1 MSNVNSRIILFSF
14 FCFAFTLVKAQSS
27 SSKLKKEQER
37 LEAKISDTKSLLNKT
52 KNNTEASLSELKLIE
67 SQIKFREELV
77 ANFDSQIR
85 AADKEVSKKQE
96 DIVELRLKLEEMK
109 EQYKKM
115 LLYAYKHRNKYGE
128 MMQII
133 SSESF
138 HEAKKRK
145 KYIEKLAALQQQ
157 QVFIIQQ
164 NEELLK
170 NEIAFIEEEK
180 QRKLAV
186 LLEKKK
192 EKESILQDKNKQ
204 EEVYQKFKNK
214 EAELIVELQ
223 EDELK
228 KEDLKDR
235 INKAIRKEI
244 EQANKKAEEEAL
256 KRKKAAEAAREK
268 EKERLAALALSEKQN
283 DNSTTNIEEPESM
296 ESIIFKDVNENIAL
310 DKNFQANRGKLPWPV
325 EKGTITESFGK
336 NAHPTLENVFTN
348 NSGIDI
354 TTPRSA
360 QVRAVF
366 EGEVTSILNIPGAG
380 KVVIIKHGNYRTVYT
395 NLQNTYVSAGMK
407 VDTKQ
412 AIGSL
417 IVSTNSQFSI
427 AHFEIHQVIDN
438 NVQCINPILWINN

>member
-1 MSNVNSRIILFSF
+1 MNSVSSRLILFLLFILSI
-14 FCFAFTLVKAQSS
+14 VSVDAQSN

-52 KNNTEASLSELKLIE
+52 KNSTEASLSELKLIE

-77 ANFDSQIR
+77 ANFDLQIR
-85 AADKEVSKKQE
+85 TAELEVTKKQE
-96 DIVELRLKLEEMK
+96 DIEELSLKLDKMK

-115 LLYAYKHRNKYGE
+115 LIYAYKHRNKYGE

-133 SSESF
+133 SAESF
-138 HEAKKRK
+138 YEARKRK

-170 NEIAFIEEEK
+170 NEIEFIEEEK

-192 EKESILQDKNKQ
+192 EKDAILQDKEKQ
-204 EEVYQKFKNK
+204 QAVYQTFKNK
-214 EAELIVELQ
+214 ESELITQLQ
-223 EDELK
+223 EDELQ
-228 KEDLKDR
+228 KEDLKDK
-235 INKAIRKEI
+235 INAAIRKEI
-244 EQANKKAEEEAL
+244 EQANKKA
-256 KRKKAAEAAREK
+256 AAEAAKRKREAEESKRK
-268 EKERLAALALSEKQN
+268 EKERLAALAEKSKEASPTVDVEASKSE
-283 DNSTTNIEEPESM
+283 TIV
-296 ESIIFKDVNENIAL
+296 FKDVNVNIAL
-310 DKNFQANRGKLPWPV
+310 DKNFQSNKGKLPWPV
-325 EKGTITESFGK
+325 EKGTITENFGK

-354 TTPRSA
+354 TTPKSA

-427 AHFEIHQVIDN
+427 AHFEIHQVIEN

>member
-1 MSNVNSRIILFSF
+1 MNSVSSRLILFLLFILSIF
-14 FCFAFTLVKAQSS
+14 SVDAQSN

-52 KNNTEASLSELKLIE
+52 KNSTEASLSELKLIE

-77 ANFDSQIR
+77 ANFDLQIR
-85 AADKEVSKKQE
+85 TAELEVTKKQE
-96 DIVELRLKLEEMK
+96 DIEELSLKLDKMK

-115 LLYAYKHRNKYGE
+115 LIYAYKHRNKYGE

-133 SSESF
+133 SAESF
-138 HEAKKRK
+138 YEARKRK

-170 NEIAFIEEEK
+170 NEIEFIEEEK

-192 EKESILQDKNKQ
+192 EKDAILQDKEKQ
-204 EEVYQKFKNK
+204 QAVYQTFKNK
-214 EAELIVELQ
+214 ESELITQLQ
-223 EDELK
+223 EDELQ
-228 KEDLKDR
+228 KEDLKDK
-235 INKAIRKEI
+235 INAAIRKEI
-244 EQANKKAEEEAL
+244 EQANKKA
-256 KRKKAAEAAREK
+256 AAEAAKRKREAEEAKRK
-268 EKERLAALALSEKQN
+268 EKERLAALAEKSKEAPPTVDVEASKSE
-283 DNSTTNIEEPESM
+283 TIV
-296 ESIIFKDVNENIAL
+296 FKDVNVNIAL
-310 DKNFQANRGKLPWPV
+310 DKNFQSNKGKLPWPV
-325 EKGTITESFGK
+325 EKGTITENFGK

-354 TTPRSA
+354 TTPKSA

-417 IVSTNSQFSI
+417 IVTTNSQFSI
-427 AHFEIHQVIDN
+427 AHFEIHQVIEN

>member
-1 MSNVNSRIILFSF
+1 MSNVNSRVIILFF
-14 FCFAFTLVKAQSS
+14 FCFAFSLVQAQSS
-27 SSKLKKEQER
+27 SLKLKKEQER

-77 ANFDSQIR
+77 ANFDLQIR
-85 AADKEVSKKQE
+85 TADKEVSKKQE
-96 DIVELRLKLEEMK
+96 DIVELRSKLEEMK

-138 HEAKKRK
+138 YEAKKRK

-204 EEVYQKFKNK
+204 QEVYQKFKSK
-214 EAELIVELQ
+214 EAELILELQ

-256 KRKKAAEAAREK
+256 KRKKAAEAAKKK
-268 EKERLAALALSEKQN
+268 EKERLAELAEKSK
-283 DNSTTNIEEPESM
+283 DNSESDITESPSM
-296 ESIIFKDVNENIAL
+296 ESIIFKDVNENITL

-417 IVSTNSQFSI
+417 IVSANSQFSV

>member
-1 MSNVNSRIILFSF
+1 MSNVNSRVIILFF
-14 FCFAFTLVKAQSS
+14 FCFAFSVVQAQSS

-77 ANFDSQIR
+77 ANFDLQIR
-85 AADKEVSKKQE
+85 TADKEVSKKQE
-96 DIVELRLKLEEMK
+96 DIVELRSKLEEMK

-138 HEAKKRK
+138 YEAKKRK

-204 EEVYQKFKNK
+204 QEVYQKFKSK
-214 EAELIVELQ
+214 EAELILELQ

-256 KRKKAAEAAREK
+256 KRKKAAEAAKKK
-268 EKERLAALALSEKQN
+268 EKERLAALAEKSK
-283 DNSTTNIEEPESM
+283 DNSESDIPESPSM

-417 IVSTNSQFSI
+417 IVSANSQFSV

>member
-1 MSNVNSRIILFSF
+1 MSSVNSRLILFLLFILSI
-14 FCFAFTLVKAQSS
+14 VSVDAQSN

-52 KNNTEASLSELKLIE
+52 KNSTEASLSELKLIE

-77 ANFDSQIR
+77 ANFDLQIR
-85 AADKEVSKKQE
+85 TAELEVTKKQE
-96 DIVELRLKLEEMK
+96 DIEELSLKLDKMK

-115 LLYAYKHRNKYGE
+115 LIYAYKHRNKYGE

-133 SSESF
+133 SAESF
-138 HEAKKRK
+138 YEARRRK

-170 NEIAFIEEEK
+170 NEIEFIEEEK

-192 EKESILQDKNKQ
+192 EKDAILQDKEKQ
-204 EEVYQKFKNK
+204 QAVYQTFKNK
-214 EAELIVELQ
+214 ESELITQLQ
-223 EDELK
+223 EDELQ
-228 KEDLKDR
+228 KEDLKDK
-235 INKAIRKEI
+235 INAAIRKEI
-244 EQANKKAEEEAL
+244 EQANKKA
-256 KRKKAAEAAREK
+256 AAEAAKRKREAEESKRK
-268 EKERLAALALSEKQN
+268 EKERLAALAEKSKEASPTVDVEASKSE
-283 DNSTTNIEEPESM
+283 TIV
-296 ESIIFKDVNENIAL
+296 FKDVNVNIAL
-310 DKNFQANRGKLPWPV
+310 DKNFQSNKGKLPWPV
-325 EKGTITESFGK
+325 EKGTITENFGK

-354 TTPRSA
+354 TTPKSA

-427 AHFEIHQVIDN
+427 AHFEIHQVIEN

>member
-85 AADKEVSKKQE
+85 AADKEVSKKQK

-138 HEAKKRK
+138 YEAKKRK
-145 KYIEKLAALQQQ
+145 KYIEKLAALQEQ

-192 EKESILQDKNKQ
+192 EKESILQDKSKQ
-204 EEVYQKFKNK
+204 QEVYQKFKNK

-256 KRKKAAEAAREK
+256 KRKKAKEAAKKK
-268 EKERLAALALSEKQN
+268 EKERLAALAEKSK
-283 DNSTTNIEEPESM
+283 DNSGSDSPESPSM

-354 TTPRSA
+354 TAPRSA

-427 AHFEIHQVIDN
+427 AHFEIHQVIEN

>member
-1 MSNVNSRIILFSF
+1 MSSVNSRLILFLLIISSI
-14 FCFAFTLVKAQSS
+14 LSVDAQTNSS
-27 SSKLKKEQER
+27 RLKKEQER
-37 LEAKISDTKSLLNKT
+37 LEAKISNTKSLLNKT
-52 KNNTEASLSELKLIE
+52 KNSTEASLSELKLID

-85 AADKEVSKKQE
+85 TAELEVSKKQE
-96 DIVELRLKLEEMK
+96 DIVELSNKLDKMK

-115 LLYAYKHRNKYGE
+115 LIYAYKHRNKYGE

-138 HEAKKRK
+138 YEARKRK

-170 NEIAFIEEEK
+170 NEIEFIEEEK

-192 EKESILQDKNKQ
+192 EAEAILQDKEKQ
-204 EEVYQKFKNK
+204 QEVYQTFKNK
-214 EAELIVELQ
+214 ESELITQLQ

-228 KEDLKDR
+228 KEDLKDK
-235 INKAIRKEI
+235 INTAIRKEI
-244 EQANKKAEEEAL
+244 EQANKKAALEEA
-256 KRKKAAEAAREK
+256 KRKKAAEEAKRK
-268 EKERLAALALSEKQN
+268 EKERLAALAEKSKEE
-283 DNSTTNIEEPESM
+283 STTVAEENSQPEAM
-296 ESIIFKDVNENIAL
+296 IFKDVNINIAL
-310 DKNFQANRGKLPWPV
+310 DKNFQANKGKLPWPV
-325 EKGTITESFGK
+325 EKGTITENFGK

-354 TTPRSA
+354 TTPKNA

-417 IVSTNSQFSI
+417 IVSAKSQFSI
-427 AHFEIHQVIDN
+427 AHFEIHQVIEN

>member
-1 MSNVNSRIILFSF
+1 MSNVNSRVIILFF
-14 FCFAFTLVKAQSS
+14 FCFAFSLVQAQSS
-27 SSKLKKEQER
+27 SLKLKKEQER

-77 ANFDSQIR
+77 ANFDLQIR
-85 AADKEVSKKQE
+85 TADKEVSKKQE
-96 DIVELRLKLEEMK
+96 DIVELRSKLEEMK

-138 HEAKKRK
+138 YEAKKRK

-204 EEVYQKFKNK
+204 QEVYQKFKSK
-214 EAELIVELQ
+214 EAELILELQ

-256 KRKKAAEAAREK
+256 KRKKAAEAAKKK
-268 EKERLAALALSEKQN
+268 EKERLAALAEKSK
-283 DNSTTNIEEPESM
+283 DNSESDITESPSM
-296 ESIIFKDVNENIAL
+296 ESIIFKDVNENITL

-366 EGEVTSILNIPGAG
+366 KGEVTSILNIPGAG

-417 IVSTNSQFSI
+417 IVSANSQFSV

>member
-1 MSNVNSRIILFSF
+1 MSSVNSRLILFLLFILSI
-14 FCFAFTLVKAQSS
+14 VSVDAQSN

-37 LEAKISDTKSLLNKT
+37 LETKISDTKSLLNKT
-52 KNNTEASLSELKLIE
+52 KNSTEASLSELKLIE

-77 ANFDSQIR
+77 ANFDLQIR
-85 AADKEVSKKQE
+85 TAELEVTKKQE
-96 DIVELRLKLEEMK
+96 DIEELSLKLDKMK

-115 LLYAYKHRNKYGE
+115 LIYAYKHRNKYGE

-133 SSESF
+133 SAESF
-138 HEAKKRK
+138 YEARKRK

-170 NEIAFIEEEK
+170 NEIEFIEEEK

-192 EKESILQDKNKQ
+192 EKDAILQDKEKQ
-204 EEVYQKFKNK
+204 QAVYQTFKNK
-214 EAELIVELQ
+214 ESELITQLQ
-223 EDELK
+223 EDELQ
-228 KEDLKDR
+228 KEDLKDK
-235 INKAIRKEI
+235 INAAIRKEI
-244 EQANKKAEEEAL
+244 EQANKKA
-256 KRKKAAEAAREK
+256 AAEAAKRKREAEESKRK
-268 EKERLAALALSEKQN
+268 EKERLAALAEKSKEASPTVDVEASKSE
-283 DNSTTNIEEPESM
+283 TIV
-296 ESIIFKDVNENIAL
+296 FKDVNVNIAL
-310 DKNFQANRGKLPWPV
+310 DKNFQSNKGKLPWPV
-325 EKGTITESFGK
+325 EKGTITENFGK

-354 TTPRSA
+354 TTPKSA

-427 AHFEIHQVIDN
+427 AHFEIHQVIEN

>member
-85 AADKEVSKKQE
+85 AADKEVSKKQK

-138 HEAKKRK
+138 YEAKKRK
-145 KYIEKLAALQQQ
+145 KYIEKLAALQEQ

-192 EKESILQDKNKQ
+192 EKESILQDKSKQ
-204 EEVYQKFKNK
+204 QEVYQKFKNK

-256 KRKKAAEAAREK
+256 KRKKAKEAAKKK
-268 EKERLAALALSEKQN
+268 EKERLAALAEKSK
-283 DNSTTNIEEPESM
+283 DNSGSDSPESPSM

-354 TTPRSA
+354 TAPRSA

-427 AHFEIHQVIDN
+427 AHFEIHKVIEN

>member
-85 AADKEVSKKQE
+85 AADKEVSKKQK

-138 HEAKKRK
+138 YEAKKRK

-192 EKESILQDKNKQ
+192 EKESILQDKSKQ
-204 EEVYQKFKNK
+204 QEVYQKFKNK

-256 KRKKAAEAAREK
+256 KRKKAKEAAKKK
-268 EKERLAALALSEKQN
+268 EKERLAALAEKSK
-283 DNSTTNIEEPESM
+283 DNSGSDSPESPSM

-354 TTPRSA
+354 TAPRSA

-427 AHFEIHQVIDN
+427 AHFEIHQVIEN

>member
-85 AADKEVSKKQE
+85 AADKEVSKKQK

-138 HEAKKRK
+138 YEAKKRK
-145 KYIEKLAALQQQ
+145 KYIEKLAALQEQ

-192 EKESILQDKNKQ
+192 EKESILQDKSKQ
-204 EEVYQKFKNK
+204 QEVYQKFKNK

-256 KRKKAAEAAREK
+256 KRKKAKEAAKKK
-268 EKERLAALALSEKQN
+268 EKERLAALAEKSK
-283 DNSTTNIEEPESM
+283 DNSGSDSPESPSM

-354 TTPRSA
+354 TAPRSA

-412 AIGSL
+412 AIGLL

-427 AHFEIHQVIDN
+427 AHFEIHQVIEN

>member
-85 AADKEVSKKQE
+85 AADKEVSKKQK

-138 HEAKKRK
+138 YEAKKRK
-145 KYIEKLAALQQQ
+145 KYIEKLAALQEQ

-192 EKESILQDKNKQ
+192 EKESILQDKSKQ
-204 EEVYQKFKNK
+204 QEVYQKFKNK

-256 KRKKAAEAAREK
+256 KRKKAKEAAKKK
-268 EKERLAALALSEKQN
+268 EKERLAALAEKSK
-283 DNSTTNIEEPESM
+283 DNSGSDSPESPSM

-360 QVRAVF
+360 QVREVF

-417 IVSTNSQFSI
+417 IVSANSQFSV

>member
-1 MSNVNSRIILFSF
+1 MSNVNSRVIILFF
-14 FCFAFTLVKAQSS
+14 FCFAFSLVQAQSS
-27 SSKLKKEQER
+27 SLKLKKEQER

-77 ANFDSQIR
+77 ANFDLQIR
-85 AADKEVSKKQE
+85 TADKEVSKKQE
-96 DIVELRLKLEEMK
+96 DIVELRSKLEEMK

-138 HEAKKRK
+138 YEAKKRK

-204 EEVYQKFKNK
+204 QEVYQKFKSK
-214 EAELIVELQ
+214 EAELILELQ

-256 KRKKAAEAAREK
+256 KRKKAAEAAKKK
-268 EKERLAALALSEKQN
+268 EKERLAALAEKSK
-283 DNSTTNIEEPESM
+283 DNSESDITESPSM
-296 ESIIFKDVNENIAL
+296 ESIIFKDVNENITL

-325 EKGTITESFGK
+325 EKGSITESFGK

-417 IVSTNSQFSI
+417 IVSANSQFSV

>member
-1 MSNVNSRIILFSF
+1 MNSVSSRLILFLLFILSI
-14 FCFAFTLVKAQSS
+14 VSVDAQSN

-52 KNNTEASLSELKLIE
+52 KNSTEASLSELKLIE

-77 ANFDSQIR
+77 ANFDLQIR
-85 AADKEVSKKQE
+85 TAELEVTKKQE
-96 DIVELRLKLEEMK
+96 DIEELSLKLDKMK

-115 LLYAYKHRNKYGE
+115 LIYAYKHRNKYGE

-138 HEAKKRK
+138 YEARKRK

-170 NEIAFIEEEK
+170 NEIEFIEEEK

-192 EKESILQDKNKQ
+192 EKDAILQDKEKQ
-204 EEVYQKFKNK
+204 QAVYQTFKNK
-214 EAELIVELQ
+214 ESELITQLQ
-223 EDELK
+223 EDELQ
-228 KEDLKDR
+228 KEDLKDK
-235 INKAIRKEI
+235 INAAIRKEI
-244 EQANKKAEEEAL
+244 EQANKKA
-256 KRKKAAEAAREK
+256 AAEAAKRKREAEEAKRK
-268 EKERLAALALSEKQN
+268 EKERLAALAEKSKEASPTVDVEASKSE
-283 DNSTTNIEEPESM
+283 TIV
-296 ESIIFKDVNENIAL
+296 FKDVNVNIAL
-310 DKNFQANRGKLPWPV
+310 DKNFQSNKGKLPWPV
-325 EKGTITESFGK
+325 EKGTITENFGK

-354 TTPRSA
+354 TTPKSA

-427 AHFEIHQVIDN
+427 AHFEIHQVIEN